1 MATKIQLRRGSSA
14 SWTFEDPTLS
24 SGEIG
29 LEIDTNK
36 IKIGDGT
43 TNWNS
48 LAYFAI
54 PYINSASSS
63 LIDYVDTQIGN
74 LIDASPGTLDTLNEL
89 AAAINDDPEFFS
101 NVTGT
106 INTAS
111 AAAFNTASANAA
123 QQILAAS
130 STYITIAS
138 ASSQF
143 VSQNATGQEYIQDTV
158 APLLVHGFHTNVT
171 AIYDDANNRV
181 RLNAVASGDVAL
193 SADLEIVPLDDISN
207 LFDGVE
213 QRFLLSY
220 QSASV
225 LVTNP
230 LKLQVSINGIIQS
243 VDFPETVWQ
252 SMMPR
257 TGIRI
262 DNEGYLVFPAP
273 VPPGATFNAIISS
286 GPSTTT
292 RTRIYP
298 FKAIDISL
306 GG

>member
-14 SWTFEDPTLS
+14 SWTFENPTLS
-24 SGEIG
+24 SGEVG
-29 LEIDTNK
+29 LETDTNK

-43 TNWNS
+43 TNWNG

-63 LIDYVDTQIGN
+63 LISYVDTRINN

-89 AAAINDDPEFFS
+89 AAAINDDPAFFS

-111 AAAFNTASANAA
+111 AAAVTTASANTVT
-123 QQILAAS
+123 QINAAS
-130 STYITIAS
+130 ATYITIAS

-143 VSQNATGQEYIQDTV
+143 VPQNATGQEYIQDTV

-171 AIYDDANNRV
+171 ATYDDANNRV
-181 RLNAVASGDVAL
+181 RLNAVAGGDLAL
-193 SADLEIVPLDDISN
+193 AADLEIVPLDDLSP
-207 LFDGVE
+207 LFDGV
-213 QRFLLSY
+213 QNRFLPTY

-225 LVTNP
+225 AITNI
-230 LKLQVSINGIIQS
+230 LKLSLSINGIIQS
-243 VDFPETVWQ
+243 VDFPEYVWQ
-252 SMMPR
+252 SGIAR
-257 TGIRI
+257 SGIRI
-262 DNEGYLVFPAP
+262 DDEGYIVFPAP
-273 VPPGATFNAIISS
+273 VPIGATFNAIISS